1 MLITVAV
8 TKFWMGPLIFVCI
21 DNYIKMTVL
30 LLLLSGS
37 MGTAVVRVLEGQM
50 ANISTSH
57 PLYLDFLDA
66 DKNVLQEIS
75 VAACNGLFRGEA
87 TFPASTDFLQ
97 LRGTDVYR
105 VPFSYI
111 RPAIDAPVIFR
122 PSRFSLTST
131 SGGVV
136 SISTGSTHTLTY
148 QLQAVETEGST
159 SFNFSLQTSTSGF
172 DTNVSPAQAVIS
184 ANQSV
189 TVSVQVTP
197 TSHVAAGNHQITLSA
212 TSGCDTLSAIQSVT
226 VNTLVHNVFGD
237 FVYVA
242 WLAMGKNFITKNA
255 MV

>member
-1 MLITVAV
+1 
-8 TKFWMGPLIFVCI
+8 
-21 DNYIKMTVL
+21 MTVL

-37 MGTAVVRVLEGQM
+37 MGTVVVRVLEGQIT
-50 ANISTSH
+50 NISTSH

-75 VAACNGLFRGEA
+75 VTACNGLFRGEA

-97 LRGTDVYR
+97 LRGTDVYG

-122 PSRFSLTST
+122 PSRFALTST

-136 SISTGSTHTLTY
+136 SISTGVTHTLTY

-159 SFNFSLQTSTSGF
+159 SFNFSVQTSTSGF

-197 TSHVAAGNHQITLSA
+197 TSHVAAGNHQITLAA
-212 TSGCDTLSAIQSVT
+212 TSGCDTLSAVQSVT
-226 VNTLVHNVFGD
+226 INTLVHNVFGD

-242 WLAMGKNFITKNA
+242 WLAIGEIFLSL
-255 MV
+255 